1 VLVVGICDDD
11 KIWLEASK
19 EIIIKF
25 AQKTKIELQIQC
37 FSNET
42 QLLGYSGTPL
52 DALFLDIELGNNEN
66 GIHLAKRLNTHWN
79 DCKIIY
85 MTNYLYYATEVYNT
99 EHIWFIL
106 KSQFEKKIKDVFNR
120 ILHDKGKQQ
129 EKIVLKTI
137 GKQMMSVAPADIYY
151 FEREKRTTRVITTW
165 GEYQVWDKLDDIMKQ
180 LPELDFSRC
189 HNSFIVHFRY
199 VQELQRDGY
208 LLYNK
213 DFVQISRGYN
223 SKTKEDFLK
232 WSILYM

>member
-1 VLVVGICDDD
+1 MLVVGICDDD
-11 KIWLEASK
+11 NIWLEESK

-37 FSNET
+37 FSNKT

-85 MTNYLYYATEVYNT
+85 MTNYLYYATEVYDT

-151 FEREKRTTRVITTW
+151 FEREKRTTRVVTTW

-208 LLYNK
+208 LL
-213 DFVQISRGYN
+213 
-223 SKTKEDFLK
+223 
-232 WSILYM
+232 

>member
-1 VLVVGICDDD
+1 MDYIWIGIRAFTYVIIFTLIKIIVPKLLGNVKYKNDEMGRTYFSKKKISYFLFVIAVFFTVLLSFLSTIPSNVSGEAKIYLNVGIVIFC
-11 KIWLEASK
+11 
-19 EIIIKF
+19 
-25 AQKTKIELQIQC
+25 
-37 FSNET
+37 
-42 QLLGYSGTPL
+42 LLWYILSIMF
-52 DALFLDIELGNNEN
+52 DVWY
-66 GIHLAKRLNTHWN
+66 IHLEPTQ
-79 DCKIIY
+79 IIY
-85 MTNYLYYATEVYNT
+85 RNYLGA
-99 EHIWFIL
+99 
-106 KSQFEKKIKDVFNR
+106 KKVIKA
-120 ILHDKGKQQ
+120 
-129 EKIVLKTI
+129 
-137 GKQMMSVAPADIYY
+137 SDIYY
-151 FEREKRTTRVITTW
+151 FEREKRTTRVVTTW

>member
-1 VLVVGICDDD
+1 MLVVGICDDD

-137 GKQMMSVAPADIYY
+137 GKQM
-151 FEREKRTTRVITTW
+151 TTW

>member
-1 VLVVGICDDD
+1 MLVVGICDDD
-11 KIWLEASK
+11 KIWLEESK

-37 FSNET
+37 FSNKT

-85 MTNYLYYATEVYNT
+85 MTNYLYYATEVYDT

-151 FEREKRTTRVITTW
+151 FEREKRTTRVVTTW

-189 HNSFIVHFRY
+189 HNSFMVSMNYIKKYIR
-199 VQELQRDGY
+199 ELCTMVNDE
-208 LLYNK
+208 K
-213 DFVQISRGYN
+213 IPISRKYQPIF
-223 SKTKEDFLK
+223 KEAFVK
-232 WSILYM
+232 WSKEQI

>member
-1 VLVVGICDDD
+1 MLVVGICDDD
-11 KIWLEASK
+11 KIWLEESK

-37 FSNET
+37 FSNKT

-85 MTNYLYYATEVYNT
+85 MTNYLYYATEVYDT

-151 FEREKRTTRVITTW
+151 FEKRE
-165 GEYQVWDKLDDIMKQ
+165 
-180 LPELDFSRC
+180 LPE
-189 HNSFIVHFRY
+189 
-199 VQELQRDGY
+199 
-208 LLYNK
+208 
-213 DFVQISRGYN
+213 
-223 SKTKEDFLK
+223 
-232 WSILYM
+232 

>member
-1 VLVVGICDDD
+1 MVIGICDDD
-11 KIWLEASK
+11 RIWLEASG
-19 EIIIKF
+19 EMITKF
-25 AQKTKIELQIQC
+25 AQEAKLDIEIQC
-37 FSNET
+37 FSNKK
-42 QLLGYSGTPL
+42 QLSEYNGTPL
-52 DALFLDIELGNNEN
+52 DALFLDIELGDKEEN
-66 GIHLAKRLNTHWN
+66 GIHLAKRLNTRWN

-120 ILHDKGKQQ
+120 VIRDKGKKQ
-129 EKIVLKTI
+129 EKVVLKTI

-151 FEREKRTTRVITTW
+151 FEREKRSTRVVTTW

-213 DFVQISRGYN
+213 DFVQISRGYAQ
-223 SKTKEDFLK
+223 KTKEDFLR
-232 WSILYM
+232 WSVVYM